1 MKDKLLI
8 GIFCL
13 LVIIAG
19 MLSLILY
26 NQYVRH
32 IILEDPLSLKN
43 LKIAE
48 EERWIFLQK
57 PGRNGQVNERAL
69 QAFQMERETSLA
81 RADVSEFFKKDIPL
95 DKPNMPIVYVMTWA
109 ALAVSSPLTFGFS
122 DYEARLSLASDHF
135 TEKGWEGFLAFLNR
149 SQIVDRVTKHQAV
162 LSSAVTRA
170 PTLNSSG
177 VVDGRY
183 QWVYRILLVMSHE
196 SGSKTLHTGLLVTV
210 VIVRT
215 DDPKYPYGI
224 AIDQWTAVPRN
235 VFP

>member
-69 QAFQMERETSLA
+69 EAFEMERETSLA
-81 RADVSEFFKKDIPL
+81 RADVSEFFKRDTPL
-95 DKPNMPIVYVMTWA
+95 DQPNMPEVYVMTWA
-109 ALAVSSPLTFGFS
+109 ALAVSSTLNFGFS
-122 DYEARLSLASDHF
+122 DYKARLSLASDHF
-135 TEKGWEGFLAFLNR
+135 TEKGWESFLAFLNR
-149 SQIVDRVTKHQAV
+149 GRIVDLLTKNQALMNSAAKGGPIIEHRRVV
-162 LSSAVTRA
+162 
-170 PTLNSSG
+170 N
-177 VVDGRY
+177 GRY
-183 QWVYRILLVMSHE
+183 QWVLQVPLAISHF
-196 SGSKTLHTGLLVTV
+196 SGSKTLNTGLLVTV
-210 VIVRT
+210 FIVRT

-224 AIDQWTAVPRN
+224 AIDHWVAVSR
-235 VFP
+235 

>member
-8 GIFCL
+8 GIFSL

-81 RADVSEFFKKDIPL
+81 RADVSEFFKRDIPL
-95 DKPNMPIVYVMTWA
+95 DKPNMSAVYVMTWA
-109 ALAVSSPLTFGFS
+109 TLAVSSTLTFGFS
-122 DYEARLSLASDHF
+122 DYKHRLSLASDHF
-135 TEKGWEGFLAFLNR
+135 TAKGWDGFVAFLNR
-149 SQIVDRVTKHQAV
+149 SQIVDRVTEHQAI
-162 LSSAVTRA
+162 LTSAAKGGPFIEAER
-170 PTLNSSG
+170 
-177 VVDGRY
+177 VVNGHY
-183 QWVYRILLVMSHE
+183 QWVVTVPLAISHF
-196 SGSKTLHTGLLVTV
+196 SGSKTLNTGLLVTV
-210 VIVRT
+210 FIVRT

-224 AIDQWTAVPRN
+224 AIDQWSALSR
-235 VFP
+235 

>member
-8 GIFCL
+8 GIFSL
-13 LVIIAG
+13 LVLIAG

-57 PGRNGQVNERAL
+57 PRMDGQVNVRAL
-69 QAFQMERETSLA
+69 EAFEMERITSLA
-81 RADVSEFFKKDIPL
+81 RADVSEFFKRDIPL
-95 DKPNMPIVYVMTWA
+95 DKPNMPDVYVMTWA
-109 ALAVSSPLTFGFS
+109 SLAISSTLNFGFS
-122 DYEARLSLASDHF
+122 TYKHSLSLASDHF
-135 TEKGWEGFLAFLNR
+135 TAKGWEGFVKYLNHSR
-149 SQIVDRVTKHQAV
+149 IVDRLIKDQAF
-162 LSSAVTRA
+162 LTSAARTPPFIQGR
-170 PTLNSSG
+170 G
-177 VVDGRY
+177 VVGGRY
-183 QWVYRILLVMSHE
+183 QWILDVPLAMSHS
-196 SGSKTLHTGLLVTV
+196 SGSKPFNMVLLVTV

-224 AIDQWTAVPRN
+224 AIDQWIAVPR
-235 VFP
+235 